1 LEKLFTLE
9 QEMFEKRAPYIG
21 IIILSNVKQQYGG
34 CINCIYI
41 YIYIYTGYFR
51 SNGKYSRRW

>member
-1 LEKLFTLE
+1 
-9 QEMFEKRAPYIG
+9 MFEKRAPYIG

-41 YIYIYTGYFR
+41 YIYIYTQGISGAMVNILGGGSMDCFE
-51 SNGKYSRRW
+51 